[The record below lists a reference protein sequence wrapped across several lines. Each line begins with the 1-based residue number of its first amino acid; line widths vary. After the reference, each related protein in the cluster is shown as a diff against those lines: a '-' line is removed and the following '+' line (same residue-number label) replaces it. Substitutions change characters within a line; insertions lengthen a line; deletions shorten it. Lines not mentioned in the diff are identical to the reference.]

1 MEIALLVIAVALFFL
16 FRSDNKGRISWLQKR
31 IERLEERVNS
41 LQQEL
46 DVFKRRDVSSD
57 EQEQTPQFAEG
68 AEPPVKS
75 ELSEQIQLELSS
87 VWERQTSL
95 TMPELLNPESISQP
109 EPIPQFDL
117 ASQTVKSYS
126 KDSESESPISP
137 SSIQT
142 DTSPVWERAKSD
154 PSKPNPIWQWLIRGN
169 PMLKVGVVILFLGLA
184 FLLRFASE
192 HFSFSV
198 EARYFSVAAT

>member
-16 FRSDNKGRISWLQKR
+16 FRSDNRERIRWLQKR

-46 DVFKRRDVSSD
+46 DVFKRHDVSSD
-57 EQEQTPQFAEG
+57 AQEQTPQFAER

-75 ELSEQIQLELSS
+75 ELSEQIRLEQSS

-95 TMPELLNPESISQP
+95 TATELLQPESISQP

-117 ASQTVKSYS
+117 ASQTVQSHS
-126 KDSESESPISP
+126 QGTESPSPIS
-137 SSIQT
+137 SSPLQT
-142 DTSPVWERAKSD
+142 DISPVWERAKSE
-154 PSKPNPIWQWLIRGN
+154 PSKPNSIWQWLLRGN

-184 FLLRFASE
+184 F
-192 HFSFSV
+192 
-198 EARYFSVAAT
+198 

>member
-1 MEIALLVIAVALFFL
+1 MEIALLVVAVAFFFL

-46 DVFKRRDVSSD
+46 DVFKRQDVSSTT
-57 EQEQTPQFAEG
+57 QEQTAQFAER

-75 ELSEQIQLELSS
+75 ELSEQIQLEQSS

-109 EPIPQFDL
+109 EPILQSDL
-117 ASQTVKSYS
+117 ASQTVQSHS
-126 KDSESESPISP
+126 PGTESPSPISS

-142 DTSPVWERAKSD
+142 DWRESI
-154 PSKPNPIWQWLIRGN
+154 PIRVNRIQFGN
-169 PMLKVGVVILFLGLA
+169 G
-184 FLLRFASE
+184 
-192 HFSFSV
+192 
-198 EARYFSVAAT
+198 

>member
-57 EQEQTPQFAEG
+57 EQEQTPQFAEQM
-68 AEPPVKS
+68 EPSIKS
-75 ELSEQIQLELSS
+75 ELSEQAQLEPSS

-95 TMPELLNPESISQP
+95 TTPELLNPESISQP

-126 KDSESESPISP
+126 QDAESPSPIS
-137 SSIQT
+137 SSPLQT
-142 DTSPVWERAKSD
+142 DTSPVWERAKSET
-154 PSKPNPIWQWLIRGN
+154 SKPNPL
-169 PMLKVGVVILFLGLA
+169 
-184 FLLRFASE
+184 
-192 HFSFSV
+192 
-198 EARYFSVAAT
+198 

>member
-46 DVFKRRDVSSD
+46 DGFKRPDVFSAA
-57 EQEQTPQFAEG
+57 QEQTLQFAEQM
-68 AEPPVKS
+68 EPSVKS
-75 ELSEQIQLELSS
+75 ELSEQVQLEPSS

-95 TMPELLNPESISQP
+95 TTPELLNPESISQP

-126 KDSESESPISP
+126 KDSESESPIS
-137 SSIQT
+137 SSPLQT
-142 DTSPVWERAKSD
+142 DTSSVWERAKSE

-184 FLLRFASE
+184 FLLRFANE
-192 HFSFSV
+192 QF
-198 EARYFSVAAT
+198 YI

>member
-57 EQEQTPQFAEG
+57 EQEQTPQFAEQM
-68 AEPPVKS
+68 EPSIKS
-75 ELSEQIQLELSS
+75 ELSEQAQLEPSS

-95 TMPELLNPESISQP
+95 TTPELLNPESISQP

-126 KDSESESPISP
+126 QDAESPSPIS
-137 SSIQT
+137 SSPLQT
-142 DTSPVWERAKSD
+142 DTSPVWERAKSE
-154 PSKPNPIWQWLIRGN
+154 PSKPNPLWQW
-169 PMLKVGVVILFLGLA
+169 
-184 FLLRFASE
+184 
-192 HFSFSV
+192 
-198 EARYFSVAAT
+198 